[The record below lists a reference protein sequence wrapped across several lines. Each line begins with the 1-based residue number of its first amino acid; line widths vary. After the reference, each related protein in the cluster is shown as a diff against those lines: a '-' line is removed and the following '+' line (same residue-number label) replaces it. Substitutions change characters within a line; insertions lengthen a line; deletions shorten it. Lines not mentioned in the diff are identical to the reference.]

1 MGGSWCRERE
11 EEMEWE
17 GVGVERGGGDG
28 MGGSW
33 CREREVEM
41 EWEGVGVEREK
52 RWNGRE
58 LVYIMCQTLNT
69 LISYRLTYCNDYYF
83 APAKNI
89 RTPLLMQKKVKHSEI
104 VS

>member
-17 GVGVERGGGDG
+17 GVGVERGGDG

-33 CREREVEM
+33 CRER
-41 EWEGVGVEREK
+41 R

-58 LVYIMCQTLNT
+58 LV
-69 LISYRLTYCNDYYF
+69 
-83 APAKNI
+83 
-89 RTPLLMQKKVKHSEI
+89 
-104 VS
+104 